1 MDKKSILALIL
12 ITGVII
18 VWMIFMSTEQ
28 KPIPPNEKFKSVLNQ
43 DSSSKNHTSSTDSL
57 KRIENSDS
65 TSLKITN
72 AKYGEFTPYTN
83 GNEEYIQIENSLTK
97 IKISNKGAVL
107 KDFYLKDFK
116 KWDGSPVQLINSK
129 KGDLYLIFRTNANH
143 LIDTRDLYFQANTSK
158 TDYTLQN
165 NDSLTLSFVLALDSN
180 SKIIKNLTFYGN
192 SYTFSEEVIFVNME
206 GYIPN
211 SGYKVVWDDGLR
223 YQEYNSADESNSSS
237 AIASLNGDNEELNVK
252 NDEGNQTS
260 ATGLIDFAAVKIKYF
275 AMAIIPQPYK
285 SFDGTVDLSGK
296 QKHLANNGLNKLYNV
311 EFRMPYSGGIQK
323 NKFNIFLGPLDYKIA
338 KENNL
343 QSIVDLGFK
352 YGIRQIGEF
361 FMLPIF
367 KFIHQFIHNYG
378 IAIIVFSILMKL
390 LLYPLSITQM
400 RSAQKM
406 QIIAPLMNEVREK
419 YKDDQT
425 KQQKEIMK
433 VYSEYGINP
442 AGGCLPLLLQMP
454 ILYALWAVLKS
465 SIELRQAHFAFW
477 ITDLSVPDTI
487 LKLPVSILGIG
498 QISGLALLMG
508 ATLFIQQKQSIT
520 DPRQKAMVYMM
531 PIMLTLL
538 FNYLPSGLNL
548 YYFTFNIISIAM
560 QLYINKFSKNKLTL
574 ADLKKSPKKEGW
586 MQRKMREAQEI
597 SEKQGKTLPGIPKKL
612 NTQKYTPKNS
622 KKK

>member
-1 MDKKSILALIL
+1 
-12 ITGVII
+12 
-18 VWMIFMSTEQ
+18 
-28 KPIPPNEKFKSVLNQ
+28 
-43 DSSSKNHTSSTDSL
+43 
-57 KRIENSDS
+57 
-65 TSLKITN
+65 
-72 AKYGEFTPYTN
+72 
-83 GNEEYIQIENSLTK
+83 
-97 IKISNKGAVL
+97 
-107 KDFYLKDFK
+107 
-116 KWDGSPVQLINSK
+116 
-129 KGDLYLIFRTNANH
+129 
-143 LIDTRDLYFQANTSK
+143 
-158 TDYTLQN
+158 
-165 NDSLTLSFVLALDSN
+165 
-180 SKIIKNLTFYGN
+180 
-192 SYTFSEEVIFVNME
+192 ME